1 MKGPRPIDDANKPRR
16 IAGVSAPPGWL
27 HRVCFEEGVEALLLF
42 DIETRAV
49 VDANKTAERLTGYSR
64 EELLDLR
71 LDDLHPRSS
80 REKAIRYFRKIAS
93 QGSYTYDD
101 LSLETKDQTR
111 IPVEVKGARI
121 AFGGGR
127 IVQTNFRDISKD
139 RLLQQEVL
147 FQSLKLTVLNSLSSA
162 ISNSLELT
170 EILTDSLAAVMEA
183 SGGRY
188 GEMLLWLEDRKA
200 FKIISYQGSKDLAG
214 LPDLPDLPE
223 KTAASR
229 GTTLSPES
237 CPLATQAL
245 RGQPVLLDRLEGD
258 PRLAKLLSDS
268 EGIGAVAAVPLRS
281 KNRVLGVMQLVIS
294 THQLFPTFD
303 FDFFTSI
310 GNQIGMAAEH
320 ALLFQRSSAQTKQIT
335 ALNNIARIISSS
347 LQIEEVFDSFA
358 AEMAKLISFDRL
370 SVAILDDSGSYLRI
384 FASGSRVDSG
394 WGMESIIPVVG
405 TGPGWVVVNEQH
417 FIHIDTR
424 KRQQFIEDEI
434 FYEDGIRSYII
445 LPLESRGKIV
455 GTFGLGSRRAGS
467 YSKRDLPLLGQLS
480 KQISVAIENVKLY
493 EQTKENSIL
502 DDVSSL
508 FNVRYFHQALDR
520 ELKLVARH
528 RSRLSLIFIDLDR
541 FKLINDTH
549 GHLRGSRVLR
559 AVGFLLRA
567 AVRETDIAARYGG
580 DEFVVI
586 LPDTDL
592 ALAKRLGERIR
603 KIICHHIFLRDEGLN
618 ERLGASIGVAT
629 YPSEAHTK
637 EELIQL
643 ADERMYRDK
652 KKNRDLGRR

>member
-1 MKGPRPIDDANKPRR
+1 MEGSPRPIGGHDKARR
-16 IAGVSAPPGWL
+16 ISGVTAPPGWL
-27 HRVCFEEGVEALLLF
+27 HRVCFEEGLEAHFLF
-42 DIETRAV
+42 DIATRGV
-49 VDANKTAERLTGYSR
+49 VDANKSAEQLSGYSR

-71 LDDLHPRSS
+71 LDDLHPRGS
-80 REKAIRYFRKIAS
+80 REKTISYFEKIK
-93 QGSYTYDD
+93 QHGSYMYDD
-101 LSLETKDQTR
+101 LPLETREQQR
-111 IPVEVKGARI
+111 VPVEVKGALLG
-121 AFGGGR
+121 FGGGR
-127 IVQTNFRDISKD
+127 IVQAMFRDVRKE
-139 RLLQQEVL
+139 RQLQQEVL
-147 FQSLKLTVLNSLSSA
+147 FQELKLTMLQSLSSA
-162 ISNSLELT
+162 ISDSLDLT
-170 EILTDSLAAVMEA
+170 EMLSDALAAVMET
-183 SGGRY
+183 SGGLY
-188 GEMLLWLEDRKA
+188 GEMLLWLEDSGT
-200 FKIISYQGSKDLAG
+200 FQIVSHQGDNVT
-214 LPDLPDLPE
+214 LPE
-223 KTAASR
+223 TR
-229 GTTLSPES
+229 LPLGS
-237 CPLATQAL
+237 CPMAAQAL
-245 RGQPVLLDRLEGD
+245 NGQPVLLDSLDAD
-258 PRLAKLLSDS
+258 PRLARLLSDCQ
-268 EGIGAVAAVPLRS
+268 GIAAVAAVPLRS
-281 KNRVLGVMQLVIS
+281 KSRVVGVMHLVIS
-294 THQLFPTFD
+294 ERQLFPTFD

-335 ALNNIARIISSS
+335 VLNNIARIISSS

-370 SVAILDDSGSYLRI
+370 SVTILDDSGSYLRI

-405 TGPGWVVVNEQH
+405 TGPGWVVLNERP
-417 FIHIDTR
+417 FIHEDTR
-424 KRQQFIEDEI
+424 ERQQFLEDEI

-445 LPLESRGKIV
+445 LPLESRGKLV
-455 GTFGLGSRRAGS
+455 GTFGLGSRQPGT
-467 YSKRDLPLLGQLS
+467 YSKRDLTLLGQLS
-480 KQISVAIENVKLY
+480 EQISVAIENVKLY
-493 EQTKENSIL
+493 QQTKENSIL

-508 FNVRYFHQALDR
+508 FNFRYFHQALDR

-528 RSRLSLIFIDLDR
+528 RSRLSLIFIDLDN
-541 FKLINDTH
+541 FKQINDTH

-592 ALAKRLGERIR
+592 ALAKRLGEHIR
-603 KIICHHIFLRDEGLN
+603 KIICHHVFLRDEGLN

-652 KKNRDLGRR
+652 KKNHGLGR

>member
-1 MKGPRPIDDANKPRR
+1 MEGSPRPIGGRDKARR
-16 IAGVSAPPGWL
+16 ISGVTAPPGWL
-27 HRVCFEEGVEALLLF
+27 HRVCFEEGLEAHFLF
-42 DIETRAV
+42 DIATRGV
-49 VDANKTAERLTGYSR
+49 VDANKSAEQLSGYSR
-64 EELLDLR
+64 EELLELR
-71 LDDLHPRSS
+71 LDDLHPRGS
-80 REKAIRYFRKIAS
+80 REKTISYFEKIK
-93 QGSYTYDD
+93 QYGSYMYDD
-101 LSLETKDQTR
+101 LPLETKEQQR
-111 IPVEVKGARI
+111 VPVEVKGALLG
-121 AFGGGR
+121 FGGGR
-127 IVQTNFRDISKD
+127 IVQAMFRDVRKE
-139 RLLQQEVL
+139 RQLQQEVL
-147 FQSLKLTVLNSLSSA
+147 FQELKLTMLQSLSSA
-162 ISNSLELT
+162 ISDSLDLT
-170 EILTDSLAAVMEA
+170 EMLSDALAAVMET
-183 SGGRY
+183 SGGLY
-188 GEMLLWLEDRKA
+188 GEMLLWLEDSGT
-200 FKIISYQGSKDLAG
+200 FQIVSHQGDNVT
-214 LPDLPDLPE
+214 LPE
-223 KTAASR
+223 TR
-229 GTTLSPES
+229 LPLGS
-237 CPLATQAL
+237 CPMAAQAL
-245 RGQPVLLDRLEGD
+245 NGQPVLLDSLDAD
-258 PRLAKLLSDS
+258 PRLARLLSDCQ
-268 EGIGAVAAVPLRS
+268 GIAAVAAVPLRS
-281 KNRVLGVMQLVIS
+281 KSRVVGVMHLVIS
-294 THQLFPTFD
+294 ERQLFPTFD

-335 ALNNIARIISSS
+335 VLNNIARIISSS

-370 SVAILDDSGSYLRI
+370 SVTILDDSGSYLRI

-405 TGPGWVVVNEQH
+405 TGPGWVVLNERP
-417 FIHIDTR
+417 FIHEDTR
-424 KRQQFIEDEI
+424 ERQQFIEDEI

-445 LPLESRGKIV
+445 LPLESRGKLV
-455 GTFGLGSRRAGS
+455 GTFGLGSRQPGT
-467 YSKRDLPLLGQLS
+467 YSKGDLTLLGQLS

-493 EQTKENSIL
+493 QQTKENSIL

-508 FNVRYFHQALDR
+508 FNFRYFHQALDR

-528 RSRLSLIFIDLDR
+528 RSRLSLIFIDLDN
-541 FKLINDTH
+541 FKQINDTH

-592 ALAKRLGERIR
+592 ALAKRLGEHIR
-603 KIICHHIFLRDEGLN
+603 KIICHHVFLRDEGLN

-652 KKNRDLGRR
+652 KKNHGLGR

>member
-1 MKGPRPIDDANKPRR
+1 MKGPRPIGDANKPRR

-49 VDANKTAERLTGYSR
+49 IDANKTAERLTGYSR

-80 REKAIRYFRKIAS
+80 HEKAIRYFRKIAS
-93 QGSYTYDD
+93 QSSYTYDD

-121 AFGGGR
+121 TFGGGR
-127 IVQTNFRDISKD
+127 IVQTNFRDISKE

-147 FQSLKLTVLNSLSSA
+147 FHSLKLTVLNSLSSA
-162 ISNSLELT
+162 ISSSLELT
-170 EILTDSLAAVMEA
+170 KILSNALAAVMEA
-183 SGGRY
+183 SGGLY
-188 GEMLLWLEDRKA
+188 GEMLLWLKDRTA

-223 KTAASR
+223 KTAAS
-229 GTTLSPES
+229 
-237 CPLATQAL
+237 
-245 RGQPVLLDRLEGD
+245 
-258 PRLAKLLSDS
+258 
-268 EGIGAVAAVPLRS
+268 
-281 KNRVLGVMQLVIS
+281 
-294 THQLFPTFD
+294 
-303 FDFFTSI
+303 
-310 GNQIGMAAEH
+310 
-320 ALLFQRSSAQTKQIT
+320 
-335 ALNNIARIISSS
+335 
-347 LQIEEVFDSFA
+347 
-358 AEMAKLISFDRL
+358 
-370 SVAILDDSGSYLRI
+370 
-384 FASGSRVDSG
+384 
-394 WGMESIIPVVG
+394 
-405 TGPGWVVVNEQH
+405 PG
-417 FIHIDTR
+417 
-424 KRQQFIEDEI
+424 
-434 FYEDGIRSYII
+434 
-445 LPLESRGKIV
+445 
-455 GTFGLGSRRAGS
+455 
-467 YSKRDLPLLGQLS
+467 
-480 KQISVAIENVKLY
+480 
-493 EQTKENSIL
+493 
-502 DDVSSL
+502 
-508 FNVRYFHQALDR
+508 NVRYFHQALDR

-528 RSRLSLIFIDLDR
+528 RSRLSLIFLDLDR

-559 AVGFLLRA
+559 AVEFLLRA

-592 ALAKRLGERIR
+592 ALARRLGERIR

-643 ADERMYRDK
+643 ADERMCRDK

>member
-1 MKGPRPIDDANKPRR
+1 MEGSPRPIGGHDKARR
-16 IAGVSAPPGWL
+16 ISGVTAPPGWL
-27 HRVCFEEGVEALLLF
+27 HRVCFEEGLEAHFLF
-42 DIETRAV
+42 DIQTRGV
-49 VDANKTAERLTGYSR
+49 VDANKSAEQLSGYSR
-64 EELLDLR
+64 EELLELR
-71 LDDLHPRSS
+71 LDDLHPRGS
-80 REKAIRYFRKIAS
+80 REKTISYFEKIK
-93 QGSYTYDD
+93 QHGSYMYDD
-101 LSLETKDQTR
+101 LPLETKEQQR
-111 IPVEVKGARI
+111 VPVEVKGALLG
-121 AFGGGR
+121 FGGGR
-127 IVQTNFRDISKD
+127 IVQAMFRDVRKE
-139 RLLQQEVL
+139 RQLQQEVL
-147 FQSLKLTVLNSLSSA
+147 FQELKLTMLQSLSSA
-162 ISNSLELT
+162 ISDSLDLT
-170 EILTDSLAAVMEA
+170 EMLSDALAAVMET
-183 SGGRY
+183 SGGLY
-188 GEMLLWLEDRKA
+188 GEMLLWLEDSGT
-200 FKIISYQGSKDLAG
+200 FQIVSHQGENVT
-214 LPDLPDLPE
+214 LPE
-223 KTAASR
+223 TR
-229 GTTLSPES
+229 LPLGS
-237 CPLATQAL
+237 CPMAAQAL
-245 RGQPVLLDRLEGD
+245 NGQPVLLDSLDAD
-258 PRLAKLLSDS
+258 PRLARLLSDCQ
-268 EGIGAVAAVPLRS
+268 GIAAVAAVPLRS
-281 KNRVLGVMQLVIS
+281 KSRVVGVMHLVIS
-294 THQLFPTFD
+294 ERQLFPTFD

-335 ALNNIARIISSS
+335 VLNNIARIISSR

-370 SVAILDDSGSYLRI
+370 SVTILDDSGSYLRI

-405 TGPGWVVVNEQH
+405 TGPGWVVLNERP
-417 FIHIDTR
+417 FIHEDTR
-424 KRQQFIEDEI
+424 ERQQFIEDEI

-445 LPLESRGKIV
+445 LPLESRGKLV
-455 GTFGLGSRRAGS
+455 GTFGLGSRQPGT
-467 YSKRDLPLLGQLS
+467 YSKRDLTLLGQLS

-493 EQTKENSIL
+493 QQTKENSIL

-508 FNVRYFHQALDR
+508 FNFRYFHQALDR

-528 RSRLSLIFIDLDR
+528 RSRLSLIFIDLDN
-541 FKLINDTH
+541 FKQINDTH

-592 ALAKRLGERIR
+592 ALAKRLGEHIR
-603 KIICHHIFLRDEGLN
+603 KIICHHVFLRDEGLN

-652 KKNRDLGRR
+652 KKNHGLGR

>member
-1 MKGPRPIDDANKPRR
+1 MKGPRPIGDANKPRR
-16 IAGVSAPPGWL
+16 IAGVSAPPRWL

-80 REKAIRYFRKIAS
+80 REKAIRYFRKIAR

-121 AFGGGR
+121 GFGGDS
-127 IVQTNFRDISKD
+127 IVQTNFRDISKE

-147 FQSLKLTVLNSLSSA
+147 FHSLKLTVLNSLSSA
-162 ISNSLELT
+162 ISSLELT
-170 EILTDSLAAVMEA
+170 EILSDSLAAVMEA
-183 SGGRY
+183 SGGLY

-200 FKIISYQGSKDLAG
+200 FKIISYQGSQDLAALLALPG
-214 LPDLPDLPE
+214 LPR
-223 KTAASR
+223 KTAASP

-245 RGQPVLLDRLEGD
+245 RGQPVLLDGLQGD
-258 PRLAKLLSDS
+258 ARLAKLLCDSD
-268 EGIGAVAAVPLRS
+268 GIGAVAAVPLRS

-294 THQLFPTFD
+294 AHQLFPIFD
-303 FDFFTSI
+303 FDFFMSI

-320 ALLFQRSSAQTKQIT
+320 ALLFQRSSAQTKQVT
-335 ALNNIARIISSS
+335 TLNNIARIISSS
-347 LQIEEVFDSFA
+347 LQIEEVFDAFA
-358 AEMAKLISFDRL
+358 VEMAKLVSFDRL
-370 SVAILDDSGSYLRI
+370 SVAILDESGSYLRI

-405 TGPGWVVVNEQH
+405 TGPGWVVVNERH
-417 FIHIDTR
+417 FIHTDTR

-445 LPLESRGKIV
+445 LPLESRGKVV
-455 GTFGLGSRRAGS
+455 GTFGLGSRRAGN

-480 KQISVAIENVKLY
+480 KQISVAVENVKLY

-508 FNVRYFHQALDR
+508 FNFRYFHQALDR

-528 RSRLSLIFIDLDR
+528 RSQLALIFIDLDR

-652 KKNRDLGRR
+652 KKNRNLGRR

>member
-1 MKGPRPIDDANKPRR
+1 MKGPRPIGDANKPRR

-71 LDDLHPRSS
+71 LDDLHPRGS
-80 REKAIRYFRKIAS
+80 REKAIRYFRKIAK

-101 LSLETKDQTR
+101 LSLETKDQTS

-121 AFGGGR
+121 GFGGGR
-127 IVQTNFRDISKD
+127 IVQTNFRDISKE

-147 FQSLKLTVLNSLSSA
+147 VHSLKLTVLNSLSSA
-162 ISNSLELT
+162 ISSSLELT
-170 EILTDSLAAVMEA
+170 EILSDSLAAVMEA
-183 SGGRY
+183 SGGLY

-200 FKIISYQGSKDLAG
+200 FKIISYQGSKDLAALPG
-214 LPDLPDLPE
+214 LPR
-223 KTAASR
+223 KTAASP

-245 RGQPVLLDRLEGD
+245 RGQPVLLDGLEGD

-268 EGIGAVAAVPLRS
+268 DGIGAVAAVPLRS

-294 THQLFPTFD
+294 ADQLFPTFD

-320 ALLFQRSSAQTKQIT
+320 ALLFQRSAAQTKQIT
-335 ALNNIARIISSS
+335 VLNNIARVISSS

-405 TGPGWVVVNEQH
+405 TGPGWVVVNERH
-417 FIHIDTR
+417 FIHTDTR

-445 LPLESRGKIV
+445 LPLESRGKVV
-455 GTFGLGSRRAGS
+455 GTFGLGSRRAGT

-508 FNVRYFHQALDR
+508 FNFRYFHQALDR

-643 ADERMYRDK
+643 ADERMYRAK
-652 KKNRDLGRR
+652 KKNRNLERR

>member
-1 MKGPRPIDDANKPRR
+1 MEGSPRPIGGRDKARR
-16 IAGVSAPPGWL
+16 ISGVTAPPGWL
-27 HRVCFEEGVEALLLF
+27 HRVCFEEGLEAHFLF
-42 DIETRAV
+42 DIATRGV
-49 VDANKTAERLTGYSR
+49 VDANKSAEQLSGYSR

-71 LDDLHPRSS
+71 LDDLHPRGS
-80 REKAIRYFRKIAS
+80 REKTISYFEKIK
-93 QGSYTYDD
+93 QHGSYMYDD
-101 LSLETKDQTR
+101 LPLETKEQQR
-111 IPVEVKGARI
+111 VPVEVKGALLG
-121 AFGGGR
+121 FGGGR
-127 IVQTNFRDISKD
+127 IVQAMFRDVRKE
-139 RLLQQEVL
+139 RQLQQEVL
-147 FQSLKLTVLNSLSSA
+147 FQELKLTMLQSLSSA
-162 ISNSLELT
+162 ISDSLDLT
-170 EILTDSLAAVMEA
+170 EMLSDALAAVMET
-183 SGGRY
+183 SGGLY
-188 GEMLLWLEDRKA
+188 GEMLLWLEDSGT
-200 FKIISYQGSKDLAG
+200 FQIVSHQGDNVT
-214 LPDLPDLPE
+214 LPE
-223 KTAASR
+223 TR
-229 GTTLSPES
+229 LPLGS
-237 CPLATQAL
+237 CPMAAQAL
-245 RGQPVLLDRLEGD
+245 NGQPVLLDSLDAD
-258 PRLAKLLSDS
+258 PRLARLLSDCQ
-268 EGIGAVAAVPLRS
+268 GIAAVAAVPLRS
-281 KNRVLGVMQLVIS
+281 KSRVVGVMHLVIS
-294 THQLFPTFD
+294 ERQLFPTFD

-335 ALNNIARIISSS
+335 VLNNIARIISSS

-370 SVAILDDSGSYLRI
+370 SVTILDDSGSYLRI

-405 TGPGWVVVNEQH
+405 TGPGWVVLNERP
-417 FIHIDTR
+417 FIHEDTR
-424 KRQQFIEDEI
+424 ERQQFIEDEI

-445 LPLESRGKIV
+445 LPLESRGKLV
-455 GTFGLGSRRAGS
+455 GTFGLGSRQPGT
-467 YSKRDLPLLGQLS
+467 YSKRDLTLLGQLS
-480 KQISVAIENVKLY
+480 EQISVAIENVKLY
-493 EQTKENSIL
+493 QQTKENSIL

-508 FNVRYFHQALDR
+508 FNFRYFHQALDR

-528 RSRLSLIFIDLDR
+528 RSRLSLIFIDLDN
-541 FKLINDTH
+541 FKQINDTH

-592 ALAKRLGERIR
+592 ALAKRLGEHIR
-603 KIICHHIFLRDEGLN
+603 KIICHHVFLRDEGLN

-652 KKNRDLGRR
+652 KKNHGLGR

>member
-1 MKGPRPIDDANKPRR
+1 MEGSPRPIGGHDKARR
-16 IAGVSAPPGWL
+16 ISGVTAPPGWL
-27 HRVCFEEGVEALLLF
+27 HRVCFEEGLEAHFLF
-42 DIETRAV
+42 DIATRGV
-49 VDANKTAERLTGYSR
+49 VDANKSAEQLSGYSR

-71 LDDLHPRSS
+71 LDDLHPRGS
-80 REKAIRYFRKIAS
+80 REKTISYFEKIK
-93 QGSYTYDD
+93 QHGSYMYDD
-101 LSLETKDQTR
+101 LPLETKEQQR
-111 IPVEVKGARI
+111 VPVEVKGALLG
-121 AFGGGR
+121 FGGGR
-127 IVQTNFRDISKD
+127 IVQAMFRDVRKE
-139 RLLQQEVL
+139 RQLQQEVL
-147 FQSLKLTVLNSLSSA
+147 FQELKLTMLQSLSSA
-162 ISNSLELT
+162 ISDSLDLT
-170 EILTDSLAAVMEA
+170 EMLSDALAAVMET
-183 SGGRY
+183 SGGLY
-188 GEMLLWLEDRKA
+188 GEMLLWLEDSGT
-200 FKIISYQGSKDLAG
+200 FQIVSHQGDNVT
-214 LPDLPDLPE
+214 LPE
-223 KTAASR
+223 TR
-229 GTTLSPES
+229 LPLGS
-237 CPLATQAL
+237 CPMAAQAL
-245 RGQPVLLDRLEGD
+245 NGQPVLLDSLDAD
-258 PRLAKLLSDS
+258 PRLARLLSDCQ
-268 EGIGAVAAVPLRS
+268 GIAAVAAVPLRS
-281 KNRVLGVMQLVIS
+281 KSRVVGVMHLVIS
-294 THQLFPTFD
+294 ERQLFPTFD

-335 ALNNIARIISSS
+335 VLNNIARIISSS

-370 SVAILDDSGSYLRI
+370 SVTILDDSGSYLRI

-405 TGPGWVVVNEQH
+405 TGPGWVVLNERP
-417 FIHIDTR
+417 FIHEDTR
-424 KRQQFIEDEI
+424 ERQQFLEDEI

-445 LPLESRGKIV
+445 LPLESRGKLV
-455 GTFGLGSRRAGS
+455 GTFGLGSRQPGT
-467 YSKRDLPLLGQLS
+467 YSKRDLILLGQLS

-493 EQTKENSIL
+493 QQTKENSIL

-508 FNVRYFHQALDR
+508 FNFRYFHQALDR

-528 RSRLSLIFIDLDR
+528 RSRLSLIFIDLDN
-541 FKLINDTH
+541 FKQINDTH

-592 ALAKRLGERIR
+592 ALAKRLGEHIR
-603 KIICHHIFLRDEGLN
+603 KIICHHVFLRDEGLN

-652 KKNRDLGRR
+652 KKNHGLGR

>member
-1 MKGPRPIDDANKPRR
+1 MKGPRPIGGDGNKATRVG
-16 IAGVSAPPGWL
+16 GVSAPPGWL

-42 DIETRAV
+42 DLETRAV
-49 VDANKTAERLTGYSR
+49 VDANRTAERLTGYRR

-71 LDDLHPRSS
+71 VDDLHPRHF
-80 REKAIRYFRKIAS
+80 REKVVRYFRKIAK

-101 LSLETKDQTR
+101 LSLETKDQTS
-111 IPVEVKGARI
+111 IPVEVKSVLIG
-121 AFGGGR
+121 FGGGR
-127 IVQTNFRDISKD
+127 IVQTIFRDISKE

-147 FQSLKLTVLNSLSSA
+147 FHNLKLTVLNSLSSA
-162 ISNSLELT
+162 ISNSLELK
-170 EILTDSLAAVMEA
+170 EILSDSLAALMDT
-183 SGGRY
+183 SGGLY
-188 GEMLLWLEDRKA
+188 GEMLLWLEDRGA
-200 FKIISYQGSKDLAG
+200 FKIISCQGSKSFPAPPTLASPG
-214 LPDLPDLPE
+214 MNL
-223 KTAASR
+223 AAD
-229 GTTLSPES
+229 S
-237 CPLATQAL
+237 CPAATQAL
-245 RGQPVLLDRLEGD
+245 AGQPVLLDGLDGD
-258 PRLAKLLSDS
+258 PRLAQLLADCD
-268 EGIGAVAAVPLRS
+268 GIGVVAAVPLRS
-281 KNRVLGVMQLVIS
+281 KNRVLGVMHLVIGA
-294 THQLFPTFD
+294 HQLFPTFD
-303 FDFFTSI
+303 FDFFTSL

-335 ALNNIARIISSS
+335 VLNNIARIISSS

-405 TGPGWVVVNEQH
+405 TGPGWVVLNERH
-417 FIHIDTR
+417 FIHTDTQ

-445 LPLESRGKIV
+445 LPLESRGKVV

-467 YSKRDLPLLGQLS
+467 YSKRDLVLLGQLS

-502 DDVSSL
+502 DEVSSL
-508 FNVRYFHQALDR
+508 FNFRYFHQALDR
-520 ELKLVARH
+520 EIKLVARH

-603 KIICHHIFLRDEGLN
+603 KIICHHVFLRDEGLN

-652 KKNRDLGRR
+652 KKNRDLERR

>member
-1 MKGPRPIDDANKPRR
+1 MKGPRPIGDSNKARR
-16 IAGVSAPPGWL
+16 VAGVSAPPGWL

-49 VDANKTAERLTGYSR
+49 IDANKTAERLTGYNR

-80 REKAIRYFRKIAS
+80 REKAISYLRKMAK
-93 QGSYTYDD
+93 QGSYAYDD
-101 LSLETKDQTR
+101 LSLETKDQNR
-111 IPVEVKGARI
+111 IPVEVKGALI
-121 AFGGGR
+121 GFGGNQ
-127 IVQTNFRDISKD
+127 IVQATFRDISKE

-147 FQSLKLTVLNSLSSA
+147 FHNLKLTVLNSLSSA
-162 ISNSLELT
+162 ISNSLELR
-170 EILTDSLAAVMEA
+170 EILSDSLAAVMEA
-183 SGGRY
+183 SGGLY
-188 GEMLLWLEDRKA
+188 GEMLLWLEDREA
-200 FKIISYQGSKDLAG
+200 FKIISNQGSEG
-214 LPDLPDLPE
+214 VPDLRGRGNTP
-223 KTAASR
+223 ASP
-229 GTTLSPES
+229 GTTLTPES

-245 RGQPVLLDRLEGD
+245 GGQPVLLDGLDGD
-258 PRLAKLLSDS
+258 PRLAKLLAGCD
-268 EGIGAVAAVPLRS
+268 GIGAVAAVPLRS
-281 KNRVLGVMQLVIS
+281 KNRVLGVMHLVIS
-294 THQLFPTFD
+294 THQLVPTFD

-310 GNQIGMAAEH
+310 GNQIGIAVEH
-320 ALLFQRSSAQTKQIT
+320 ALLFQRSAAQTKQIT
-335 ALNNIARIISSS
+335 VLNNIGRIISSS

-358 AEMAKLISFDRL
+358 SEMAKLIPFDRL
-370 SVAILDDSGSYLRI
+370 SVAILDESGSYLRI

-405 TGPGWVVVNEQH
+405 TGPGWVVLNERH
-417 FIHIDTR
+417 FIHTDTR
-424 KRQQFIEDEI
+424 ERQQFIEDEI

-445 LPLESRGKIV
+445 LPLESRGKVV
-455 GTFGLGSRRAGS
+455 GTFGLGSRRAGT
-467 YSKRDLPLLGQLS
+467 YSKRDLTLLSQLS
-480 KQISVAIENVKLY
+480 KQISVAVENVKLY
-493 EQTKENSIL
+493 QQTKENSIL

-508 FNVRYFHQALDR
+508 FNFRYFHQALDR
-520 ELKLVARH
+520 EIKLVARH

>member
-1 MKGPRPIDDANKPRR
+1 
-16 IAGVSAPPGWL
+16 
-27 HRVCFEEGVEALLLF
+27 VCFEEGIEALLLF

-49 VDANKTAERLTGYSR
+49 VEANKTAERLTGYRR

-80 REKAIRYFRKIAS
+80 REQAIRYLRKIAK
-93 QGSYTYDD
+93 QGSYVYDD

-111 IPVEVKGARI
+111 IPVEVKGVLI
-121 AFGGGR
+121 GFGGGR
-127 IVQTNFRDISKD
+127 IVQAIFRDISKE

-147 FQSLKLTVLNSLSSA
+147 FHNLKLTVLNSLSSA
-162 ISNSLELT
+162 ISNSLELKA
-170 EILTDSLAAVMEA
+170 ILSDSLAAVMEA
-183 SGGRY
+183 SGGLY
-188 GEMLLWLEDRKA
+188 GEMLLRLEDREA
-200 FKIISYQGSKDLAG
+200 FKIISNQGSEGFAAPRARQTLKA
-214 LPDLPDLPE
+214 
-223 KTAASR
+223 KTAASP
-229 GTTLSPES
+229 GTTLTFES

-245 RGQPVLLDRLEGD
+245 RGQPVLLDGLDGD
-258 PRLAKLLSDS
+258 PRLAKLLAGCN
-268 EGIGAVAAVPLRS
+268 GIGAVAAVPLRS
-281 KNRVLGVMQLVIS
+281 KNRVLGVMHLVIGAQ
-294 THQLFPTFD
+294 QLFPTFD

-320 ALLFQRSSAQTKQIT
+320 ALLFQRSAAQTKQIT
-335 ALNNIARIISSS
+335 VLNNIARVISSS

-405 TGPGWVVVNEQH
+405 TGPGWVVLNERH
-417 FIHIDTR
+417 FIHTDTR

-434 FYEDGIRSYII
+434 FHEDGIRSYII
-445 LPLESRGKIV
+445 LPLESRGKVV
-455 GTFGLGSRRAGS
+455 GTFGLGSRRAGT
-467 YSKRDLPLLGQLS
+467 YSKRDLTLLSQLS
-480 KQISVAIENVKLY
+480 KQISVAVENVKLY
-493 EQTKENSIL
+493 QQTKENSIL
-502 DDVSSL
+502 DEVSSL
-508 FNVRYFHQALDR
+508 FNFRYFHQALDR
-520 ELKLVARH
+520 EIKLVARH

-603 KIICHHIFLRDEGLN
+603 KIICHHVFLRDEGLN

-643 ADERMYRDK
+643 SDERMYRDK
-652 KKNRDLGRR
+652 RKNRDLLRR

>member
-1 MKGPRPIDDANKPRR
+1 MEGSPRPIGGHDKARR
-16 IAGVSAPPGWL
+16 ISGVTAPPGWL
-27 HRVCFEEGVEALLLF
+27 HRVCFEEGLEAHFLF
-42 DIETRAV
+42 DIATRGV
-49 VDANKTAERLTGYSR
+49 VDANKSAEQLSGYSR
-64 EELLDLR
+64 EELLELR
-71 LDDLHPRSS
+71 LDDLHPRGS
-80 REKAIRYFRKIAS
+80 REKTISYFEKIK
-93 QGSYTYDD
+93 QYGSYMYDD
-101 LSLETKDQTR
+101 LPLETKEQQR
-111 IPVEVKGARI
+111 VPVEVKGALLG
-121 AFGGGR
+121 FGGGR
-127 IVQTNFRDISKD
+127 IVQAMFRDVRKE
-139 RLLQQEVL
+139 RQLQQEVL
-147 FQSLKLTVLNSLSSA
+147 FQELKLTMLQSLSSA
-162 ISNSLELT
+162 ISDSLDLT
-170 EILTDSLAAVMEA
+170 EMLSDALAAVMET
-183 SGGRY
+183 SGGLY
-188 GEMLLWLEDRKA
+188 GEMLLWLEDSGT
-200 FKIISYQGSKDLAG
+200 FQIVSHQGDNVT
-214 LPDLPDLPE
+214 LPE
-223 KTAASR
+223 TR
-229 GTTLSPES
+229 LPLGS
-237 CPLATQAL
+237 CPMAAQAL
-245 RGQPVLLDRLEGD
+245 NGQPVLLDSLDAD
-258 PRLAKLLSDS
+258 PRLARLLSDCQ
-268 EGIGAVAAVPLRS
+268 GIAAVAAVPLRS
-281 KNRVLGVMQLVIS
+281 KSRVVGVMHLVIS
-294 THQLFPTFD
+294 ERQLFPTFD

-335 ALNNIARIISSS
+335 VLNNIARIISSS

-370 SVAILDDSGSYLRI
+370 SVTILDDSGSYLRI

-405 TGPGWVVVNEQH
+405 TGPGWVVLNERP
-417 FIHIDTR
+417 FIHEDTR
-424 KRQQFIEDEI
+424 ERQQFIEDEI

-445 LPLESRGKIV
+445 LPLESRGKLV
-455 GTFGLGSRRAGS
+455 GTFGLGSRQPGT
-467 YSKRDLPLLGQLS
+467 YSKGDLTLLGQLS

-493 EQTKENSIL
+493 QQTKENSIL

-508 FNVRYFHQALDR
+508 FNFRYFHQALDR

-528 RSRLSLIFIDLDR
+528 RSRLSLIFIDLDN
-541 FKLINDTH
+541 FKQINDTH

-592 ALAKRLGERIR
+592 ALAKRLGEHIR
-603 KIICHHIFLRDEGLN
+603 KIICHHVFLRDEGLN

-652 KKNRDLGRR
+652 KKNHGLGR

>member
-1 MKGPRPIDDANKPRR
+1 
-16 IAGVSAPPGWL
+16 
-27 HRVCFEEGVEALLLF
+27 VEAFLLF
-42 DIETRAV
+42 DISTRAV
-49 VDANKTAERLTGYSR
+49 VDANKSAEELTGYSR

-71 LDDLHPRSS
+71 LDDLHPRNS
-80 REKAIRYFRKIAS
+80 REKAIRYFRKITEH
-93 QGSYTYDD
+93 GSYAYDD
-101 LSLETKDQTR
+101 LPLETKEQSSV
-111 IPVEVKGARI
+111 PVEVKGALLG
-121 AFGGGR
+121 FGGGR
-127 IVQTNFRDISKD
+127 IVQTIFRDISKE
-139 RLLQQEVL
+139 RLLQKEVL
-147 FQSLKLTVLNSLSSA
+147 FQNLKLTMLSSLSSA

-170 EILTDSLAAVMEA
+170 EILSDSLAAVMDA
-183 SGGRY
+183 SGGIY
-188 GEMLLWLEDRKA
+188 GEMLLWLEDREV
-200 FKIISYQGSKDLAG
+200 FEIMSYQG
-214 LPDLPDLPE
+214 E
-223 KTAASR
+223 TATPTE
-229 GTTLSPES
+229 TTLSAES
-237 CPLATQAL
+237 CPIAAQAL
-245 RGQPVLLDRLEGD
+245 GGQPVLLDRVDDD
-258 PRLAKLLSDS
+258 PRLAQLLSDC
-268 EGIGAVAAVPLRS
+268 EGIGAVAAVPLGSR
-281 KNRVLGVMQLVIS
+281 NRILGVMHLVIS
-294 THQLFPTFD
+294 ADQLFPTFD
-303 FDFFTSI
+303 FDFFTAV

-320 ALLFQRSSAQTKQIT
+320 ALLLQRSAAQTKQIT
-335 ALNNIARIISSS
+335 VLNNIARIISSS

-358 AEMAKLISFDRL
+358 AEMVRLISFDRL
-370 SVAILDDSGSYLRI
+370 SVAILDESGSYLRI

-405 TGPGWVVVNEQH
+405 TGPGWVVLNEQS
-417 FIHIDTR
+417 FIHTDTR
-424 KRQQFIEDEI
+424 ERQQFIEDEI
-434 FYEDGIRSYII
+434 LYEDGIRSYII
-445 LPLESRGKIV
+445 IPLESRRKVV
-455 GTFGLGSRRAGS
+455 GTFGLGSRQPGT
-467 YSKRDLPLLGQLS
+467 YSKQDLPLLNQLS

-493 EQTKENSIL
+493 QQTKENSIL

-508 FNVRYFHQALDR
+508 FNFRYFHQSLDR

-528 RSRLSLIFIDLDR
+528 RSRLSLIFLDLDN
-541 FKLINDTH
+541 FKQINDTH

-652 KKNRDLGRR
+652 KKNRGLGQS

>member
-1 MKGPRPIDDANKPRR
+1 MEGSPRPIGSHDKARR
-16 IAGVSAPPGWL
+16 ISGVTAPPGWL
-27 HRVCFEEGVEALLLF
+27 HRVCFEEGLEAHFLF
-42 DIETRAV
+42 DIATRGV
-49 VDANKTAERLTGYSR
+49 VDANKSAEQLSGYSR
-64 EELLDLR
+64 EELLELR
-71 LDDLHPRSS
+71 LDDLHPRGS
-80 REKAIRYFRKIAS
+80 REKTISYFEKIK
-93 QGSYTYDD
+93 QHGSYMYDD
-101 LSLETKDQTR
+101 LPLETKEQQR
-111 IPVEVKGARI
+111 VPVEVKGALLG
-121 AFGGGR
+121 FGGGR
-127 IVQTNFRDISKD
+127 IVQAMFRDVRKE
-139 RLLQQEVL
+139 RQLQQEVL
-147 FQSLKLTVLNSLSSA
+147 FQELKLTMLQSLSSA
-162 ISNSLELT
+162 ISDSLDLT
-170 EILTDSLAAVMEA
+170 EMLSDALAAVMET
-183 SGGRY
+183 SGGLY
-188 GEMLLWLEDRKA
+188 GEMLLWLEDSGT
-200 FKIISYQGSKDLAG
+200 FQIVSHQGDNVT
-214 LPDLPDLPE
+214 LPE
-223 KTAASR
+223 TR
-229 GTTLSPES
+229 LPLGS
-237 CPLATQAL
+237 CPMAAQAL
-245 RGQPVLLDRLEGD
+245 NGQPVLLDSLDAD
-258 PRLAKLLSDS
+258 PRLARLLSDCQ
-268 EGIGAVAAVPLRS
+268 GIAAVAAVPLRS
-281 KNRVLGVMQLVIS
+281 KSRVVGVMHLVIS
-294 THQLFPTFD
+294 ERQLFPTFD

-335 ALNNIARIISSS
+335 VLNNIARIISSS

-370 SVAILDDSGSYLRI
+370 SVTILDDSGSYLRI

-405 TGPGWVVVNEQH
+405 TGPGWVVLNERP
-417 FIHIDTR
+417 FIHEDTR
-424 KRQQFIEDEI
+424 ERQQFIEDEI

-445 LPLESRGKIV
+445 LPLESRGKLM
-455 GTFGLGSRRAGS
+455 GTFGLGSRQPGT
-467 YSKRDLPLLGQLS
+467 YSKRDLTLLGQLS

-493 EQTKENSIL
+493 QQTKENSIL

-508 FNVRYFHQALDR
+508 FNFRYFHQALDR

-528 RSRLSLIFIDLDR
+528 RSRLSLIFIDLDN
-541 FKLINDTH
+541 FKQINDTH

-592 ALAKRLGERIR
+592 ALAKRLGEHIR
-603 KIICHHIFLRDEGLN
+603 KIICHHVFLRDEGLN

-652 KKNRDLGRR
+652 KKNHGLGR

>member
-1 MKGPRPIDDANKPRR
+1 MKGPRPIGDSNKSRR
-16 IAGVSAPPGWL
+16 VAGVSAPTGWL
-27 HRVCFEEGVEALLLF
+27 HRVCFEEGLEALLLF
-42 DIETRAV
+42 DLETRAV
-49 VDANKTAERLTGYSR
+49 VDANKTAERLTGYNH

-80 REKAIRYFRKIAS
+80 REKAISYLRKMAK
-93 QGSYTYDD
+93 QGSYAYDD

-111 IPVEVKGARI
+111 IPVEVKGALI
-121 AFGGGR
+121 GFGGNQ
-127 IVQTNFRDISKD
+127 IVQATFRDISKE

-147 FQSLKLTVLNSLSSA
+147 FHNLKLSVLHSLSSA
-162 ISNSLELT
+162 ISSSLELT
-170 EILTDSLAAVMEA
+170 EILSDSLAAVMES
-183 SGGRY
+183 SGGLY
-188 GEMLLWLEDRKA
+188 GEMLLWLEDREA
-200 FKIISYQGSKDLAG
+200 FKIISTQGSEGVPALSDPRG
-214 LPDLPDLPE
+214 RGN
-223 KTAASR
+223 TAASP
-229 GTTLSPES
+229 GTTLTLES

-245 RGQPVLLDRLEGD
+245 GGQPVLLDGLDGD
-258 PRLAKLLSDS
+258 PRLAKLLADCD
-268 EGIGAVAAVPLRS
+268 GIGAVAAVPLRS
-281 KNRVLGVMQLVIS
+281 KNRVLGVMHLVIS
-294 THQLFPTFD
+294 THQLVPTFD

-310 GNQIGMAAEH
+310 GNQIGIAAEH
-320 ALLFQRSSAQTKQIT
+320 ALLFQRSAAQTKQIT
-335 ALNNIARIISSS
+335 VLNNIGRIISSS

-358 AEMAKLISFDRL
+358 AEMAKLIPFDRL
-370 SVAILDDSGSYLRI
+370 SVAILDESGSYLRI

-405 TGPGWVVVNEQH
+405 TGPGWVVLNERH
-417 FIHIDTR
+417 FIHTDTR
-424 KRQQFIEDEI
+424 ERQQFIEDEI

-445 LPLESRGKIV
+445 LPLESRGKVV
-455 GTFGLGSRRAGS
+455 GTFGLGSRRAGT

-493 EQTKENSIL
+493 AQTKENSIL

-508 FNVRYFHQALDR
+508 FNFRYFHQALDR

-652 KKNRDLGRR
+652 KKNRDLERR

>member
-1 MKGPRPIDDANKPRR
+1 MEGSPRPIGGSDKPRR
-16 IAGVSAPPGWL
+16 ISGVTAPPGWL
-27 HRVCFEEGVEALLLF
+27 HRVCFEEGLEAHFLF
-42 DIETRAV
+42 DIATRGV
-49 VDANKTAERLTGYSR
+49 VDANKSAEQLSGYSR
-64 EELLDLR
+64 EELLELR
-71 LDDLHPRSS
+71 LDDLHPRGS
-80 REKAIRYFRKIAS
+80 REKTISYFEKIK
-93 QGSYTYDD
+93 QHGSYMYDD
-101 LSLETKDQTR
+101 LPLETKEQQR
-111 IPVEVKGARI
+111 VPVEVKGALLG
-121 AFGGGR
+121 FGGGR
-127 IVQTNFRDISKD
+127 IVQAMFRDVRKE
-139 RLLQQEVL
+139 RQLQQEVL
-147 FQSLKLTVLNSLSSA
+147 FQELKLTMLQSLSSA
-162 ISNSLELT
+162 ISDSLDLT
-170 EILTDSLAAVMEA
+170 EMLSDALAAVMES
-183 SGGRY
+183 SGGLY
-188 GEMLLWLEDRKA
+188 GEMLLWLEDSGT
-200 FKIISYQGSKDLAG
+200 FQIVSHQGDNVT
-214 LPDLPDLPE
+214 LPE
-223 KTAASR
+223 TR
-229 GTTLSPES
+229 LPLGS
-237 CPLATQAL
+237 CPMAAQAL
-245 RGQPVLLDRLEGD
+245 NGQPVLLDSLDAD
-258 PRLAKLLSDS
+258 PRLARLLSDCQ
-268 EGIGAVAAVPLRS
+268 GIAAVAAVPLRS
-281 KNRVLGVMQLVIS
+281 KSRVVGVMHLVIS
-294 THQLFPTFD
+294 ERQLFPTFD

-335 ALNNIARIISSS
+335 VLNNIARIISSS

-370 SVAILDDSGSYLRI
+370 SVTILDDSGSYLRI

-405 TGPGWVVVNEQH
+405 TGPGWVVLNERP
-417 FIHIDTR
+417 FIHEDTR
-424 KRQQFIEDEI
+424 ERQQFIEDEI

-445 LPLESRGKIV
+445 LPLESRRRLV
-455 GTFGLGSRRAGS
+455 GTFGLGSRQPGT
-467 YSKRDLPLLGQLS
+467 YSKRDLILLGQLS

-493 EQTKENSIL
+493 QQTKENSIL

-508 FNVRYFHQALDR
+508 FNFRYFHQALDR

-528 RSRLSLIFIDLDR
+528 RSRLSLIFIDLDN
-541 FKLINDTH
+541 FKQINDTH

-592 ALAKRLGERIR
+592 ALAKRLGGHIR
-603 KIICHHIFLRDEGLN
+603 KIICHHVFLRDEGLN

-652 KKNRDLGRR
+652 KKNHGLGR